1 MISLFRNAG
10 AFPDFGQICHDA
22 LRGER
27 GFLLLLGS
35 GGKLGRGGLGED
47 LRDAAGNVIKIY
59 LFVTDAPG
67 K

>member
-1 MISLFRNAG
+1 MISLFRNTG
-10 AFPDFGQICHDA
+10 AFPGFGQICHDA

-27 GFLLLLGS
+27 GFLLLLGG

-47 LRDAAGNVIKIY
+47 LRDAAGNGIKLYFI
-59 LFVTDAPG
+59 VTDAPG